1 MFPQTWI
8 DNDAPIVFWLSG
20 FYFPQ
25 SFLTGVSQNY
35 ARKYRIPID
44 WLGFEFEARS
54 ANSF

>member
-1 MFPQTWI
+1 MFPQSWI